1 MNIQKEKKKKKE
13 KSRRNEKENIE
24 EHVEADSM
32 TDDPVI
38 IWKKKTGVSTYT
50 ESRIN
55 RNITTA
61 ARNNNPT
68 TTARMMMM
76 IKLWTFFFFFS
87 FPFLFCSLLFYPFSW
102 CPCVCVCG
110 LRSARAFDQNKDEP
124 LCVCV
129 YVSAAIITT
138 ERNTHR
144 PCCCALRSRKKRETG
159 RSRPHDKTIN
169 SAHFLLHLFE

>member
-1 MNIQKEKKKKKE
+1 
-13 KSRRNEKENIE
+13 
-24 EHVEADSM
+24 M

-76 IKLWTFFFFFS
+76 IKLWTFLFFFS
-87 FPFLFCSLLFYPFSW
+87 FSFLFSSILSIFVMSL
-102 CPCVCVCG
+102 CVCG
-110 LRSARAFDQNKDEP
+110 LRSARAFDQNNDEP

-169 SAHFLLHLFE
+169 SAHFPLHLFE